1 MELAFD
7 THESMIKAIIKSQH
21 TQRNW
26 DLSREIPAD
35 DMKVLEAA
43 VTQCPS
49 KQNFAFYKTTF
60 VTNRSV
66 IEKIHEQTLGL
77 GYIDAETKQ
86 RVECTNPQA
95 LANLLVIFEEITP
108 SENFNKHHR
117 LRNENKKSIFERDR
131 DTALGIAVGYMNVVA
146 TMLGYETGCCACY
159 NGKAIQE
166 LLGLENEVV
175 LMMGVGY
182 KNPNLNRRIHH
193 ANHTFMFPTKPKQE
207 ISVSWHK

>member
-35 DMKVLEAA
+35 DMKVLEAS

-60 VTNRSV
+60 ITNRSV
-66 IEKIHEQTLGL
+66 IEKIHEQTTGL
-77 GYIDAETKQ
+77 GYIDAETKK

-95 LANLLVIFEEITP
+95 LANLLVVFEEITP
-108 SENFNKHHR
+108 SENFNKHHA
-117 LRNENKKSIFERDR
+117 LRNENKKSIYERDR

-159 NGKAIQE
+159 NADAIQTIIGSE
-166 LLGLENEVV
+166 GKPVLL
-175 LMMGVGY
+175 MGIGY
-182 KNPNLNRRIHH
+182 KDPTRQRREHH
-193 ANHTFMFPTKPKQE
+193 TLGVKIPRRPKEE
-207 ISVSWHK
+207 IQVNYIV

>member
-1 MELAFD
+1 MELAFN

-26 DLSREIPAD
+26 DLTREIPAD
-35 DMKVLEAA
+35 DMKVLEAS

-60 VTNRSV
+60 ITNRSI
-66 IEKIHEQTLGL
+66 IEQIHEQTKGL
-77 GYIDAETKQ
+77 GYIDTETRQ

-95 LANLLVIFEEITP
+95 LANLLVVFEEITP
-108 SENFNKHHR
+108 SEDFNKHHS
-117 LRNENKKSIFERDR
+117 LRNENKKSIYERDR

-159 NGKAIQE
+159 NAEAIQTII
-166 LLGLENEVV
+166 GLEGKPV
-175 LMMGVGY
+175 LLMGIGY
-182 KNPNLNRRIHH
+182 KDPNKQRREHH
-193 ANHTFMFPTKPKQE
+193 TLGVKIPRRPKEE
-207 ISVSWHK
+207 IKVNYIV